1 MNVLVKKPNPS
12 INDLQTLRKF
22 GASSEKSASQ
32 IERFNEAE
40 LAVVIDEAMS
50 ELTIL
55 PAPPIVKNSAR
66 KPLPA
71 ALPVYN

>member
-22 GASSEKSASQ
+22 GASSEKSTSQ
-32 IERFNEAE
+32 IECFNEAE

-50 ELTIL
+50 ELTI
-55 PAPPIVKNSAR
+55 
-66 KPLPA
+66 
-71 ALPVYN
+71 